1 MSKNLPSEVRKSQ
14 VTNAFIECLLENGYD
29 NFSVK
34 DIAKK
39 AGVSTGILYH
49 YFSGKEDIIVAAL
62 KESFSSTDRKV
73 LNIVEEN
80 DDPEEKLTLF
90 INYIGKMVKED
101 EQTFKIAVN
110 YLGQVLHNDSITD
123 LMAKFFDNIRSF
135 TTNTLENTISDIS
148 ARSSEI
154 NTSSNDETKYSDKTE
169 VNDLNE
175 KTINSLSTIF
185 VAFSIGLGIQY
196 MVDKDEK
203 IDLEDCTR
211 LMEKFF
217 SNELKS

>member
-62 KESFSSTDRKV
+62 KESFSSTDLKV
-73 LNIVEEN
+73 QNIVEEN
-80 DDPEEKLTLF
+80 NNPDEKLASF
-90 INYIGKMVKED
+90 INYIGKMVIED

-135 TTNTLENTISDIS
+135 TTNTLENTISEVKDS
-148 ARSSEI
+148 NKELKDNSKTGI
-154 NTSSNDETKYSDKTE
+154 NELD
-169 VNDLNE
+169 E
-175 KTINSLSTIF
+175 KTINSLSTII
-185 VAFSIGLGIQY
+185 VALSIGLGIQY
-196 MVDKDEK
+196 MVDKDEE
-203 IDLEDCTR
+203 IDLEACTR

-217 SNELKS
+217 LNELKS